1 MGKKTRRNNKKSYK
15 KRANI
20 KKGGVKNNSQ
30 QTLKKP
36 MAYKATNSVKYVNPK
51 PTKMPIIN
59 NVPQLV
65 IPSDDNANHIHLN
78 LLIDLMGSSLYDA
91 FIEHINQSYG
101 LNIELKAC
109 KSNVK
114 QEATKYIIKNDLP
127 AIFYGSGKDA
137 THFICTYKKSFD
149 MCKNKNIP
157 LSTIQ
162 STRAIRNPCANLKNC
177 LWDPYE
183 NGGDD
188 CTIYAGFQ
196 KSQAHSFCQT
206 FTLSCMVNQY
216 VPDLELIS
224 DFKNMRSV
232 NDIADP
238 INKNEILVMNAFY
251 AKNIACKIVR
261 YAFLNELSIKDK
273 EDGSVIDCWNFL
285 QDQIIGGNYRTS
297 PRVDRNNYT
306 IFMNSFLTY
315 CENITID
322 QFKNSTFITNV
333 IY

>member
-1 MGKKTRRNNKKSYK
+1 MGKKTRRTNKKSYK

-20 KKGGVKNNSQ
+20 KKGGVKYNLQ

-36 MAYKATNSVKYVNPK
+36 MAYKTTNSVKYVNPK
-51 PTKMPIIN
+51 PTKIIKN
-59 NVPQLV
+59 IPQLV
-65 IPSDDNANHIHLN
+65 IPTDENAIHIHLN

-91 FIEHINQSYG
+91 FIDHINKSYN
-101 LNIELKAC
+101 LNINLIPC

-114 QEATKYIIKNDLP
+114 ETATKYIIKNDLP
-127 AIFYGSGKDA
+127 AIFYGYGKDA
-137 THFICTYKKSFD
+137 THFICTYNKSFD
-149 MCKNKNIP
+149 MCKNKIIP

-162 STRAIRNPCANLKNC
+162 STRAIRNPCENLKNC

-183 NGGDD
+183 NGGDN

-196 KSQAHSFCQT
+196 KGQAHSFCQT

-216 VPDLELIS
+216 LPDFELIS
-224 DFKNMRSV
+224 DFKDMRSV
-232 NDIADP
+232 NDIDDP
-238 INKNEILVMNAFY
+238 TTKNEILIMNAFY

-261 YAFLNELSIKDK
+261 YAFLNNLSINDN
-273 EDGSVIDCWNFL
+273 EGSIIDCWDFL
-285 QDQIIGGNYRTS
+285 YDQIEKYRIS
-297 PRVDRNNYT
+297 PEVDSNNYK
-306 IFMNSFLTY
+306 IFMNNFLAY

-322 QFKNSTFITNV
+322 QFKNSTIITNV